1 MRRFVGS
8 SFPSHDAKLGLQ
20 SSNQDVDFLERMPT
34 MRASV
39 RFVFAA
45 AIALFVVAGP
55 LYYRSW
61 HQAHWRNFRVV
72 EAGKLYRS
80 AQLPISSVQRI
91 VNDYGIRT
99 IVCLRE
105 GDKAEDKRE
114 EAWAADNRVKF
125 VRIPPRSWSMK
136 DGTID
141 AEIGLAEFRKVMNDP
156 ANHPVLIHCYAGIHR
171 TGSYVA
177 VYRMDY
183 QGWSNE
189 TALAEMKA
197 MGYDTF
203 DSDGDVRPYLQSYRP
218 DPSRTTREVP
228 ARAVSR
234 EK

>member
-1 MRRFVGS
+1 
-8 SFPSHDAKLGLQ
+8 
-20 SSNQDVDFLERMPT
+20 
-34 MRASV
+34 MRAPV
-39 RFVFAA
+39 RFVSVV
-45 AIALFVVAGP
+45 AIALLVVAGP

-61 HQAHWRNFRVV
+61 RHSHWRNFRVV
-72 EAGKLYRS
+72 EPGKLYRS
-80 AQLPISSVQRI
+80 AQLPLPSVQRM

-105 GDKAEDKRE
+105 GDKGEDQRE
-114 EAWAADNRVKF
+114 ATWAADNRVKF
-125 VRIPPRSWSMK
+125 VRIPPRSWSIK
-136 DGTID
+136 DGTVD
-141 AEIGLAEFRKVMNDP
+141 AEIGLAEFRTVMDDP
-156 ANHPVLIHCYAGIHR
+156 ANHPVLVHCYAGIHR

-189 TALAEMKA
+189 AALAEMKA

-218 DPSRTTREVP
+218 EPGRAQREAP

-234 EK
+234 GK